1 MYIYRKQLKIT
12 SNHQKTPENNT
23 EFSIYCTK
31 IPLYFQTQISTTLT
45 LLIFGVHHSNFKN
58 LIIFS
63 FFFNNLVFLPLISQF
78 NDLVSLVL
86 SISCL
91 SSIHTT
97 PNKLN
102 TQLNITRLILVLTW
116 ASAFFIALD
125 WKEAWQEWPVPNVY
139 AAVYASFVGE
149 ILGFFGVL
157 DFGVNFDKIA

>member
-1 MYIYRKQLKIT
+1 MYIHRKKLTIT

-23 EFSIYCTK
+23 ENCTK

-97 PNKLN
+97 PKLN

-149 ILGFFGVL
+149 VLGFFGVL
-157 DFGVNFDKIA
+157 DFGINFDKIA